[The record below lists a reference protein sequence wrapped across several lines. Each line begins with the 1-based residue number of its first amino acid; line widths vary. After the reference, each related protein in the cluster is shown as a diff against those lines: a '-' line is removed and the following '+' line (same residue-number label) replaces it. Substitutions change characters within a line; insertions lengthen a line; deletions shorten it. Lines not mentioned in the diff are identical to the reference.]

1 MPAELFTKQAVD
13 VITRVKT
20 QFGDNSG
27 AQLTDAVIIRW
38 INDGQQEIVN
48 NNAILK
54 DTKIGDIVAGQAE
67 YTFPTDKV
75 QYIEALYVEGRPIK
89 NLSPQG
95 ARDFI
100 LATDPTLAARGD
112 YPELWYERGGV
123 ITLYPV
129 PQKSFPNGLKMEYV
143 KQPVAVTAIG
153 PGSLLSIPDRYLNE
167 LVSYVMA
174 NALEMDENFNA
185 AEIKRGQFREGLDRQ
200 YLRENTSQISKYPQV
215 MADPDDY
222 LV

>member
-1 MPAELFTKQAVD
+1 MPAELFTKHVSD

-20 QFGDNSG
+20 QFGDTSG
-27 AQLTDAVIIRW
+27 AQINDEAIIRW

-54 DTKIGDIVAGQAE
+54 ETKIGNIVANQAE
-67 YTFPTDKV
+67 YSFPADKV
-75 QYIEALYVEGRPIK
+75 QYIEALYIEGRPIK

-100 LATDPTLAARGD
+100 LTTDPTLSARAD
-112 YPELWYERGGV
+112 YPELWYERGGI

-143 KQPVAVTAIG
+143 EMPAMVTTSAD
-153 PGSLLSIPDRYLNE
+153 PLSIPDRYLNG
-167 LVSYVMA
+167 LVNYCMVQ
-174 NALEMDENFNA
+174 ALEYDENYTA
-185 AEIKRGQFREGLDRQ
+185 AQYKLGQFRDGLDRLH
-200 YLRENTSQISKYPQV
+200 YKENISQSDLYPV
-215 MADPDDY
+215 VSPDPADY
-222 LV
+222 V

>member
-1 MPAELFTKQAVD
+1 MPAELFTKYVSD

-20 QFGDNSG
+20 QFGDTSG
-27 AQLTDAVIIRW
+27 AQINDEVIIRW

-54 DTKIGDIVAGQAE
+54 ETKIGDIVANQAE
-67 YTFPTDKV
+67 YSFPADKV

-100 LATDPTLAARGD
+100 LATDPTLAARAD
-112 YPELWYERGGV
+112 YPQLWYERGGI

-129 PQKSFPNGLKMEYV
+129 PQKDFPNGLKMEYV
-143 KQPVAVTAIG
+143 EMPAAVSAYLD
-153 PGSLLSIPDRYLNE
+153 PLSIPDRYLNE
-167 LVSYVMA
+167 LVNYCMVQ
-174 NALEMDENFNA
+174 ALEYDENYSA
-185 AEIKRGQFREGLDRQ
+185 AQLKLGQFRDGLDRLH
-200 YLRENTSQISKYPQV
+200 YKENISQSDLYPV
-215 MADPDDY
+215 VSPDPADY
-222 LV
+222 V

>member
-1 MPAELFTKQAVD
+1 MPAELFTKHVSD

-20 QFGDNSG
+20 QFGDTSG
-27 AQLTDAVIIRW
+27 AQINDETIIRW

-54 DTKIGDIVAGQAE
+54 ETKIGNIVANQAE
-67 YTFPTDKV
+67 YSFPADRV

-100 LATDPTLAARGD
+100 LATDPTLNARAD
-112 YPELWYERGGV
+112 YPELWYERGGI

-143 KQPVAVTAIG
+143 EMPAQVTG
-153 PGSLLSIPDRYLNE
+153 FNDPLSIPDRYLNG
-167 LVSYVMA
+167 LVNYCMVQ
-174 NALEMDENFNA
+174 ALEYDENYSA
-185 AEIKRGQFREGLDRQ
+185 AQLKLGQFRDGLDRLH
-200 YLRENTSQISKYPQV
+200 YKENISQSDLYPV
-215 MADPDDY
+215 VSPDPADY
-222 LV
+222 V